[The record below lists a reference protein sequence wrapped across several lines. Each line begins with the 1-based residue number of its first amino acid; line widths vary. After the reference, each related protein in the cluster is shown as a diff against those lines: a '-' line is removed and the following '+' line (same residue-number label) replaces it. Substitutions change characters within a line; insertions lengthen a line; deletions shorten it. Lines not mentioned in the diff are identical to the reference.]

1 MALAYIGSL
10 SISLVAK
17 GRLCA
22 AHLLPMVERWLSVDE
37 IAAHLGVSRETVY
50 RWIDSRALPGHR
62 IGKFWKF
69 KTSEV
74 DKWASH
80 PSPTTS
86 YKKHSVDG
94 NRTGKRNISRK
105 SS

>member
-1 MALAYIGSL
+1 
-10 SISLVAK
+10 
-17 GRLCA
+17 
-22 AHLLPMVERWLSVDE
+22 MVERWLSVNE
-37 IAAHLGVSRETVY
+37 IAAHLGISRETVY
-50 RWIDSRALPGHR
+50 RWIDSKALPGHR

-80 PSPTTS
+80 PLPTTS
-86 YKKHSVDG
+86 NKKHSVDG
-94 NRTGKRNISRK
+94 NRAGKRSVSRK

>member
-1 MALAYIGSL
+1 MALAYIGAL

-22 AHLLPMVERWLSVDE
+22 AHLTMVERWLSVNE
-37 IAAHLGVSRETVY
+37 IAAHLGISRETVY
-50 RWIDSRALPGHR
+50 RWIDSKALPGHR

-74 DKWASH
+74 DKWANH
-80 PSPTTS
+80 PSATTAN
-86 YKKHSVDG
+86 KKYSVDG
-94 NRTGKRNISRK
+94 NRTGKRSVSRK
-105 SS
+105 TS